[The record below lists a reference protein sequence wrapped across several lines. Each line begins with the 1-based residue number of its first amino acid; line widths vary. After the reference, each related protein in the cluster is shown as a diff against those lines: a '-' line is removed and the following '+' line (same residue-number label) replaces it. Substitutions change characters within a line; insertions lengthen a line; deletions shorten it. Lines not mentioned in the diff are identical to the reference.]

1 MADAKE
7 HIYNLSVQQARLE
20 KAAIHLTEIAEILKI
35 ETEALN
41 ATNNFAQIFTGFW
54 QTKQAIEALEEA
66 TKLLSKH
73 VNEQERGVL
82 PAKLVE
88 AEIETVRV
96 PELGRSF
103 TYNIKYSA
111 SIIDKDK
118 GYAWLRERGAGD
130 IITETVNAGTL
141 SGYLKSLV
149 VDEGI
154 DPPEDIFKFASY
166 KLIGSSKYTP
176 KKEAVV

>member
-7 HIYNLSVQQARLE
+7 HLAKLTAQLIRLD
-20 KAAIHLTEIAEILKI
+20 KAAIHLTEIAEIIKI

-41 ATNNFAQIFTGFW
+41 STNEFAPIFTAFW
-54 QTKQAIEALEEA
+54 STKQAVDNLEVA
-66 TKLLSKH
+66 FKLLTKH
-73 VNEQERGVL
+73 VTDQERGVL

-88 AEIETVRV
+88 AEIDTVRV

-130 IITETVNAGTL
+130 LISETVNAGTL

-154 DPPEDIFKFASY
+154 DPPEDIFKFGSY

-176 KKEAVV
+176 KKDAVA